1 MMGEHKKHILL
12 NTYSGDVIVNDL
24 PANLQFGL
32 YIEIYAAKNGQ
43 DTVKMELLLNDK
55 VLLDG
60 QADMMGEKAGHL
72 AVLTMPSFFVNIDRD
87 ATLAV
92 RITQENMMPTVA
104 LKKRLSKGQIPT

>member
-1 MMGEHKKHILL
+1 MKKSKFGNVVLCERVMMGEHKKHILL

-60 QADMMGEKAGHL
+60 QADIAQHL
-72 AVLTMPSFFVNIDRD
+72 QSPASDDVGLAQRFGLDQEFPAWRAVQSCGR
-87 ATLAV
+87 A
-92 RITQENMMPTVA
+92 
-104 LKKRLSKGQIPT
+104 